1 MGKNA
6 YRTTDSVPYGCTN
19 DASNSTASN
28 FRPNEMSWL
37 HMVVGRS
44 VYTRSY
50 ICANHFA
57 DTHPND
63 DADTTANKVPD

>member
-1 MGKNA
+1 
-6 YRTTDSVPYGCTN
+6 
-19 DASNSTASN
+19 
-28 FRPNEMSWL
+28 MSWL